1 MELKDLKVGD
11 VVAEFIQCSNRTK
24 LSHVERT
31 TKSLIITNR
40 FRYRKSDGRSIS
52 DSIWHNYIY
61 IPTKEEVQRI
71 TIENKKSFMKNVII
85 GFAEFVKRD
94 NVSFGKIEKVYDL
107 IVSFD
112 K

>member
-1 MELKDLKVGD
+1 
-11 VVAEFIQCSNRTK
+11 
-24 LSHVERT
+24 
-31 TKSLIITNR
+31 
-40 FRYRKSDGRSIS
+40 
-52 DSIWHNYIY
+52 
-61 IPTKEEVQRI
+61 
-71 TIENKKSFMKNVII
+71 MKNVII

>member
-11 VVAEFIQCSNRTK
+11 VVAEFIKCSNRTK

-52 DSIWHNYIY
+52 DPIWHNYIY